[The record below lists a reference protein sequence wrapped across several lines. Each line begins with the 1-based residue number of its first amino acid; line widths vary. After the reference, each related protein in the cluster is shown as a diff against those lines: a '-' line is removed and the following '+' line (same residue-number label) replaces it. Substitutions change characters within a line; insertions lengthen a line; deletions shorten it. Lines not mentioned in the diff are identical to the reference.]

1 MVKVEKCRVSAAS
14 CAAQLEGRT
23 VGKRVTS
30 NSRLYSPPV
39 LLILVALG
47 LAIFGTIRLTRSLEP
62 RQRVVAWFVFI
73 VAVVWFFMKLVQMGL
88 LDRATRPEP

>member
-1 MVKVEKCRVSAAS
+1 M
-14 CAAQLEGRT
+14 
-23 VGKRVTS
+23 
-30 NSRLYSPPV
+30 